1 MITNQTIAVID
12 FGSQY
17 TQLIAR
23 RIRELNV
30 YSEILP
36 YSITLNELKNKNVKA
51 IILSGG
57 PSSVYNNN
65 APKIS
70 NSILNAGIPI
80 LGICYGLQLLMY
92 YNGGYVHSSRKGEY
106 GFAQVK
112 SNVSNILFKGFPN
125 ESQVWMSHGDEVKE
139 LPTDWEVISRST
151 NNIIAAVQKKESKIF
166 GVQFHPE
173 VVHTIYGKELLSNF
187 IFDIAKCKPE
197 WTPEN
202 FTKNTI
208 ENIKNKVG
216 DENVICGLSGGV
228 DSSVVATL
236 LHKAIGEKSHCIFID
251 HGMLRKNESNQVMS
265 TLKNGLGLNIRMFN
279 HSDKFLKKLEGV
291 TDPENKRKIIGTQF
305 IRSFEEATSIIG
317 NTKYLAQGTLYP
329 DVIESGGSDLGPAVT
344 IKSHHNVGGLP
355 QDLKFE
361 LIEPVRS
368 LFKDE
373 VRKVGKEL
381 GLPDFVLN
389 RHPFPG
395 PGLAVRI
402 IGEITDKRIKILQEA
417 DDIFIDIL
425 HKTGQYDS
433 IWQAFAVL
441 IPTKTVGVM
450 GDARTYE
457 NLLGLRA
464 VTSVDGMTADWYNM
478 PYEVLNECSNRI
490 INEVRGIN
498 RVVYDVTSKPPGTIE
513 WE

>member
-173 VVHTIYGKELLSNF
+173 VVHTIYGKDLLSNF
-187 IFDIAKCKPE
+187 IFDISKCKPE

-208 ENIKNKVG
+208 KNIKNKVG

-279 HSDKFLKKLEGV
+279 HSDKFIKKLEGV

-317 NTKYLAQGTLYP
+317 NTKYLAQGLY
-329 DVIESGGSDLGPAVT
+329 
-344 IKSHHNVGGLP
+344 
-355 QDLKFE
+355 
-361 LIEPVRS
+361 
-368 LFKDE
+368 
-373 VRKVGKEL
+373 
-381 GLPDFVLN
+381 
-389 RHPFPG
+389 
-395 PGLAVRI
+395 
-402 IGEITDKRIKILQEA
+402 ILM
-417 DDIFIDIL
+417 L
-425 HKTGQYDS
+425 
-433 IWQAFAVL
+433 
-441 IPTKTVGVM
+441 
-450 GDARTYE
+450 
-457 NLLGLRA
+457 
-464 VTSVDGMTADWYNM
+464 
-478 PYEVLNECSNRI
+478 
-490 INEVRGIN
+490 
-498 RVVYDVTSKPPGTIE
+498 
-513 WE
+513 